1 MPKQL
6 LVPLRFAWIFA
17 ALVAAL
23 LALAPLAAAKP
34 LPRDFVGVSSEDVFA
49 GDAAYRDA
57 NLAAQ
62 SGMGIGLIR
71 QAFDW
76 ASIET
81 APGQYNLGYHDGFV
95 AAAATHGVTILPI
108 LFHAPEFRV
117 TRHSGK
123 AACPPQDNA
132 SLAAYAQALVRRYGP
147 SGTLWSERPDLPRLP
162 IRSWQI
168 WNEPNLGVYWC
179 NKPSAKQYASM
190 LRTVGAAIKQVD
202 SGAQIVTAGLPD
214 SKLNGAVPLI
224 RFIDQLYRA
233 GAAKYFDSLAINSYA
248 RDEGVLGRLLGSV
261 RKRMNANRDRGGQI
275 WITEIGWGDRIPGR
289 STRLSSGRKARPR
302 GSPPLSPS
310 SVSGSAPSVCVASS
324 TSRGAMARR
333 TRRTSRTCGA
343 YTPACSTSTGSRSPR
358 SMRSGKSS
366 RAFAESGL
374 PADVL

>member
-1 MPKQL
+1 M
-6 LVPLRFAWIFA
+6 
-17 ALVAAL
+17 AAL

-71 QAFDW
+71 QTFDW

-95 AAAATHGVTILPI
+95 AAAAAHGVTILPI

-117 TRHSGK
+117 ARHSGK

-190 LRTVGAAIKQVD
+190 LRTVGAAIKQID
-202 SGAQIVTAGLPD
+202 RGAQIVTAGLPD
-214 SKLNGAVPLI
+214 SKLSGAVPLM
-224 RFIDQLYRA
+224 RFIDQMYRA

-248 RDEGVLGRLLGSV
+248 RDEVELGRLLGSV
-261 RKRMNANRDRGGQI
+261 RKRMNANRDRRGQI
-275 WITEIGWGDRIPGR
+275 WITEIGWGDRGPKHRYIVGAKGQAKR
-289 STRLSSGRKARPR
+289 IAASLALIRKRQRALRLR
-302 GSPPLSPS
+302 GFVYFSWHD
-310 SVSGSAPSVCVASS
+310 GAPYAPDFKDMWGLH
-324 TSRGAMARR
+324 TGLLDIN
-333 TRRTSRTCGA
+333 GQPK
-343 YTPACSTSTGSRSPR
+343 PAFH
-358 SMRSGKSS
+358 
-366 RAFAESGL
+366 AFVKQLKGFR
-374 PADVL
+374 